1 MSSSDYESHSS
12 SESSSN
18 SYISESDV
26 DDNYENT
33 KKKSAS
39 IRHTNSSFPP
49 LYQCDDVF
57 YVLSSTCHVYASS
70 DAWNNSLNLLAGFIH
85 GPNNKFINL

>member
-1 MSSSDYESHSS
+1 MSSSDYESHSSSDSS

-33 KKKSAS
+33 KKK
-39 IRHTNSSFPP
+39 
-49 LYQCDDVF
+49 
-57 YVLSSTCHVYASS
+57 
-70 DAWNNSLNLLAGFIH
+70 
-85 GPNNKFINL
+85 